1 MNILALGYLLNVA
14 PILNDNLSNASN
26 FDFFKV
32 LLLALDLSVS
42 E

>member
-32 LLLALDLSVS
+32 LLMALDLSVS